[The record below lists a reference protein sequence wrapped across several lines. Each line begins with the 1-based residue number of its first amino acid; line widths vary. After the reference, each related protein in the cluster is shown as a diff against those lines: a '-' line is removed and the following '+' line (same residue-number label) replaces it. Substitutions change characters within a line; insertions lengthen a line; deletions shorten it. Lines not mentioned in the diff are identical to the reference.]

1 MTRNTF
7 HFLNH
12 AQISDVSHKFV
23 EFESK
28 EDILDV
34 FSGFDKEL
42 IFNILI
48 LIVFGI
54 AFSEE
59 FQFFFFGYSIFLID

>member
-1 MTRNTF
+1 MTGNTF

-12 AQISDVSHKFV
+12 AHLGDYSHKFV
-23 EFESK
+23 EMESK

-48 LIVFGI
+48 LIFFGI

-59 FQFFFFGYSIFLID
+59 FQLCFIGLSILLSD